1 MADFEVLSAK
11 ILPPA
16 PPIEQLTSHRFICR
30 MLDGNGKALKL
41 YVTKKV
47 VEATEGDAF
56 AVQMEHSASQKQWYR
71 MTTWAGEHC
80 VGGKI
85 LPPLCF
91 RVTHQEHRVDEKHVC
106 PLMFAKLD
114 ITDDESNSIRDRDYA
129 ARLASVKV
137 TVERLVNVSLESASP
152 WRLEEEIQ
160 LGPEQAIHE
169 SAKKVGALGF
179 TSGPKQVCQMGRQYY
194 DGVPDPKFSTITFI
208 FHCMTR
214 VGLQVRKLIPLD
226 EREDGSRN
234 RASSSTRGGHD
245 EMQYGEEQIRE
256 ARERET
262 REREAREREARDRET
277 RECEARDREAR
288 EREARDRETRERR
301 AREQEQAVIDEERA
315 ELQRKVREL
324 EERSAQLQQQ
334 KEGQGSSTR
343 VKVEKLV
350 FDFSTGGR
358 PEQPI
363 LID

>member
-1 MADFEVLSAK
+1 MVDFR
-11 ILPPA
+11 PPV
-16 PPIEQLTSHRFICR
+16 EQLTSHKFICR
-30 MLDGNGKALKL
+30 MLDGNGKPLKQ
-41 YVTKKV
+41 YVTTKV

-56 AVQMEHSASQKQWYR
+56 AVQMEHSASQKQWYQ
-71 MTTWAGEHC
+71 MTTWAGEHL
-80 VGGKI
+80 V
-85 LPPLCF
+85 
-91 RVTHQEHRVDEKHVC
+91 
-106 PLMFAKLD
+106 FAKLD
-114 ITDDESNSIRDRDYA
+114 ITDDESDSILDRKYA

-137 TVERLVNVSLESASP
+137 TVDRLVDVSLESASP
-152 WRLEEEIQ
+152 WRPEEEIQ
-160 LGPEQAIHE
+160 LGSEQAIHE
-169 SAKKVGALGF
+169 TAKKVGALGF

-234 RASSSTRGGHD
+234 RASSSTRGGHE

-262 REREAREREARDRET
+262 RDREAREREARDRET

-288 EREARDRETRERR
+288 EREARDREARERR

-334 KEGQGSSTR
+334 EEGQGSSTR

>member
-1 MADFEVLSAK
+1 MECYS
-11 ILPPA
+11 
-16 PPIEQLTSHRFICR
+16 
-30 MLDGNGKALKL
+30 
-41 YVTKKV
+41 TK
-47 VEATEGDAF
+47 T
-56 AVQMEHSASQKQWYR
+56 
-71 MTTWAGEHC
+71 C
-80 VGGKI
+80 VPETKGI
-85 LPPLCF
+85 V
-91 RVTHQEHRVDEKHVC
+91 RV
-106 PLMFAKLD
+106 
-114 ITDDESNSIRDRDYA
+114 TDDESNSIRDRDYA

-262 REREAREREARDRET
+262 RDREAREREARDRER
-277 RECEARDREAR
+277 RECEARDREAREREARDREAR

-315 ELQRKVREL
+315 ELQV
-324 EERSAQLQQQ
+324 
-334 KEGQGSSTR
+334 SSPASLWQIASR
-343 VKVEKLV
+343 W
-350 FDFSTGGR
+350 R
-358 PEQPI
+358 
-363 LID
+363 